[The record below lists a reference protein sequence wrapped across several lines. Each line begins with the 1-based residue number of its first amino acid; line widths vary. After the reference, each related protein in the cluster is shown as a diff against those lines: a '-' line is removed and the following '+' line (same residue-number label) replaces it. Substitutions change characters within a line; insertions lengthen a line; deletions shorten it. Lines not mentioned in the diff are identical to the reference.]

1 MFVFQ
6 QVLVVVDIYVL
17 LHLIWLK
24 VIMLKFNVKV
34 LHQKMKDVFN
44 GFSIIEYVFIF
55 FLFEIFKKSN
65 NFVLPVHILI
75 ILIFFF
81 LSFLMMNNHFIHVVK
96 LFIFVLFQELIW
108 AIIVVQ
114 FRVVV
119 MQMQIVFLHLEVVEK
134 NNKTN

>member
-1 MFVFQ
+1 
-6 QVLVVVDIYVL
+6 
-17 LHLIWLK
+17 
-24 VIMLKFNVKV
+24 VKV